1 MLIED
6 ILKTLLVYGPLGVFC
21 ALSLAGYIQKDK
33 AMSALIKDHT
43 EATRQSQKDFL
54 EKQEALMKSHKEEMA
69 QMQDRYVTKAETWMD
84 KYRERSEAL
93 QNLVEALTQQRKGGG

>member
-6 ILKTLLVYGPLGVFC
+6 LLKTLLVYGPLGLFC
-21 ALSLAGYIQKDK
+21 ALALAGYIQKDRTMVK
-33 AMSALIKDHT
+33 M
-43 EATRQSQKDFL
+43 QKEFL
-54 EKQEALMKSHKEEMA
+54 EKQEALSASFLAEQKALMKSHKEEMT

-93 QNLVEALTQQRKGGG
+93 ENLIQALSLRKQQG